1 MQIHRRRIE
10 KMKVGFIGLG
20 IMGRP
25 MAKNLL
31 KAGIQLMVSD
41 LNQEAVNNV
50 AACGAEAGSYADIG
64 KSCDIVITMLPNGAI
79 VQSVLFGEN
88 GVAGTLTK
96 GKLVC
101 DMSSV
106 TAKESQTCYNK
117 LKEIG
122 VGFVD
127 APVSGGE
134 PGAVAG
140 TLAIMCGGDEAD
152 FDRMKPLFD
161 ILGSS
166 AELIGGSGSG
176 SITKL
181 ANQVIVNLNIIAV
194 SEALVL
200 AVKAGVDPMKVYKAI
215 RGGLAGS
222 AVLDAKAPMMCA
234 RNFVPGGK
242 ISINHKDIKNVLA
255 TAHELDVPMP
265 FTAQLFE
272 VQQALKANGHFNDDH
287 SGYVQYFE
295 KLAGVEVK
303 SDTTE

>member
-1 MQIHRRRIE
+1 MS
-10 KMKVGFIGLG
+10 KVGFIGLG

-31 KAGIQLMVSD
+31 KENIDICVSD
-41 LNQEAVNNV
+41 LNKTVVDELV
-50 AACGAEAGSYADIG
+50 ALGAASGSYAKIG
-64 KSCDIVITMLPNGAI
+64 ETCDVIITILPNGAI
-79 VQSVLFGEN
+79 VQDVLFGKD
-88 GVAGTLTK
+88 GVASTLTA
-96 GKLVC
+96 GKVVC

-106 TAKESQTCYNK
+106 TANESKTCYAK

-134 PGAVAG
+134 PGAIAG
-140 TLAIMCGGDEAD
+140 TLAIMCGGDPED
-152 FDRMKPLFD
+152 FERMQPYFD

-166 AELIGGSGSG
+166 ALLIGPSGSG
-176 SITKL
+176 SVTKL
-181 ANQVIVNLNIIAV
+181 ANQVIVNLNIAAV

-200 AVKAGVDPMKVYKAI
+200 ATKAGADPMKVYKAI

-234 RNFVPGGK
+234 RNFKPGGK

-255 TAHELDVPMP
+255 TAHTIDVPMP
-265 FTAQLFE
+265 LTAQLFE
-272 VQQALKANGHFNDDH
+272 IQQALKVSGHMDDDH
-287 SGYVQYFE
+287 GGYVQFFE
-295 KLAGVEVK
+295 QLAGVIVK
-303 SDTTE
+303 SDETV

>member
-1 MQIHRRRIE
+1 MS
-10 KMKVGFIGLG
+10 KVGFIGLG

-31 KAGIQLMVSD
+31 KENIDICVSD
-41 LNQEAVNNV
+41 LNKTVVDELV
-50 AACGAEAGSYADIG
+50 ALGAASGSYAEIG
-64 KSCDIVITMLPNGAI
+64 ETCDVIITILPNGAI
-79 VQSVLFGEN
+79 VQDVLFGKD
-88 GVAGTLTK
+88 GVASTLTA
-96 GKLVC
+96 GKVVC

-106 TAKESQTCYNK
+106 TANESKTCYAK

-134 PGAVAG
+134 PGAIAG
-140 TLAIMCGGDEAD
+140 TLAIMCGGDPED
-152 FDRMKPLFD
+152 FERMQPYFD

-166 AELIGGSGSG
+166 ALLIGPSGSG
-176 SITKL
+176 SVTKL
-181 ANQVIVNLNIIAV
+181 ANQVIVNLNIAAV

-200 AVKAGVDPMKVYKAI
+200 ATKAGADPMKVYKAI

-234 RNFVPGGK
+234 RNFKPGGK

-255 TAHELDVPMP
+255 TAHTIDVPMP
-265 FTAQLFE
+265 LTAQLFE
-272 VQQALKANGHFNDDH
+272 IQQALKVSGHMDDDH
-287 SGYVQYFE
+287 GGYVQFFE
-295 KLAGVEVK
+295 QLAGVIVK
-303 SDTTE
+303 SDETV

>member
-1 MQIHRRRIE
+1 
-10 KMKVGFIGLG
+10 MKQTGFIGLG

-31 KAGIQLMVSD
+31 AAGVPLTVCD
-41 LNQEAVNNV
+41 LSRPAVDELV
-50 AACGAEAGSYADIG
+50 ALGASEGDYRTIG
-64 KSCDIVITMLPNGAI
+64 ETCDVIFTMLPNGGI
-79 VQSVLFGEN
+79 VQDVLFGEN
-88 GVAGTLTK
+88 GVAAGLTA

-106 TAKESQTCYNK
+106 TPGQSRACYER
-117 LKEIG
+117 LGALG

-140 TLAIMCGGDEAD
+140 TLAIMCGGEEND
-152 FDRMKPLFD
+152 FAQLVPYFE

-166 AELIGGSGSG
+166 AEWIGPSGSG
-176 SITKL
+176 SVTKL
-181 ANQVIVNLNIIAV
+181 ANQVIVNLNITAV

-200 AVKAGVDPMKVYKAI
+200 AAKAGVDPMKVYRAI

-222 AVLDAKAPMMCA
+222 AVLDAKAPMICA
-234 RNFVPGGK
+234 RNFRPGGS
-242 ISINHKDIKNVLA
+242 IRINHKDIKNVLD
-255 TAHELDVPMP
+255 TAHALDVPMP

-272 VQQALKANGHFNDDH
+272 MQQALKVSGHFDDDH
-287 SGYVQYFE
+287 GGYVQYFE
-295 KLAGVEVK
+295 QLADVTVQSEE
-303 SDTTE
+303 TE